1 MITLKNQ
8 SMTVTI
14 ATLGAEMQTVTAADG
29 TEYLWHGDPAWW
41 SGRAPVLFPICGRLP
56 NNVYRLNGKSYELG
70 MHGFARRSEFEVET
84 ATDTEAVFLLRDSEA
99 TRAQYPFSFEF
110 RVHYTLCEDTIEVT
124 YTIDNVGDET
134 MYASVGSHE
143 AYACP
148 EGLSAYDV
156 IFETEE
162 PLNSHIVDDGIRHE
176 TFAVPAPNGVLSLK
190 DDYFVPDA
198 LVFRNLRS
206 KSVELRN
213 RTTGRGVR
221 VAYPDAESL
230 LIWSKPGAPYVCI
243 EPWCGFA
250 TWVDFHGE
258 LPEKEG
264 IRAIAAGSAYRATH
278 RITLLP

>member
-1 MITLKNQ
+1 MITLKNEC
-8 SMTVTI
+8 MTVTI
-14 ATLGAEMQTVTAADG
+14 STLGAEMQTVTAANG

-56 NNVYRLNGKSYELG
+56 EGKYRLNGKEYELD
-70 MHGFARRSEFEVET
+70 MHGFARRSEFTVES
-84 ATDTEAVFLLRDSEA
+84 ATDTEAVFLLCDSEQ
-99 TRAQYPFSFEF
+99 TRERYPFTFEF
-110 RVHYTLCEDTIEVT
+110 RVHYVLRGDSVDIT
-124 YTIDNVGDET
+124 YTIKNTGDGT

-156 IFETEE
+156 VFEKEE
-162 PLNSHIVDDGIRHE
+162 PLNSYIVGNGIEHE
-176 TFAVPAPNGVLSLK
+176 TFAVEAPNGVVSLK

-198 LVFRNLRS
+198 LGFRNLQS

-213 RTTGRGVR
+213 RQTGRGVR
-221 VAYPDAESL
+221 VHYPDAESL

-250 TWVDFHGE
+250 TWVDFDGE
-258 LPEKEG
+258 FPEKEG
-264 IRAIAAGSAYRATH
+264 IRHIAGGDTLRAAHT
-278 RITLLP
+278 ITLLP